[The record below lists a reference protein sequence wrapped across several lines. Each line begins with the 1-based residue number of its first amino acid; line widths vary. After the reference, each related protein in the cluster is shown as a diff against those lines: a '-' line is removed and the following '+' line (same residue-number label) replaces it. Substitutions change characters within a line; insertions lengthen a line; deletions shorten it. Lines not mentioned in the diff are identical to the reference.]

1 MVRISYDRD
10 VDALYIRLKETT
22 VTTDRVEE
30 GVALDYDAADSLAGI
45 EILDAGKR
53 LDYRESGKGFGLAAI
68 ESHEQTGL
76 STSPS
81 LQLTAN
87 QMQVLDALRRVETE
101 EYRLGD
107 WYLGALYA
115 LENPYNPD
123 RISQAAQSLR
133 ELIEKLPRVVR
144 ESDVQSPPFSS
155 KRQQIRE
162 RFLKDTIRYKDGWK
176 GEKIDARL
184 DKTLKSIDEYLQ
196 LSQQPT
202 RKEKIQIAIVNIDPM
217 AGQMGENIQ
226 KQKRDAL
233 HGLWNIMEGFAHHRS
248 NKEEDEQN
256 FRVHLATL
264 EQMVYDLLAPITSK
278 DQDEIQTILNR
289 PEHPEADAATLYKL
303 ISRRGA
309 NYVYFFTHAADSYW
323 IPHLKN
329 KGFFRDPPKAEY
341 SSDDYVNLP
350 FWPEIQ
356 YLNRVCESAP
366 DEVLQLVQE
375 LPAVDNPRVYENIL
389 DIALKFEGTR
399 SAKLKPKMIEY
410 AKLENQ
416 FLPFQF
422 PKLLAHWTSERQT
435 EAALELA
442 NVLVQFVPDPKAE
455 EKQKQKR
462 QMKGDEISSV
472 EDEFASV
479 MTILRP
485 LPRFNENY
493 GAILNEG
500 VRPLAEKEPYK
511 VARMLINTT
520 ATMICLGKHD
530 DDLESDRDSDYSE
543 IWCPRLDI
551 PKDDYPDLNE
561 SLIQALTL
569 ACEKSFERE
578 SESIE
583 ALDSALRDQRW
594 VVFKRIRQH
603 LFAKYL
609 SEQTRPWIRE
619 LILKHPDYGR
629 WEHHY
634 EFQRMIR
641 SACVHFGAQLLTED
655 ERRQIFDAILSGPPE
670 EDFRE
675 WLGDKFTEIEFR
687 KRREY
692 FHHQQLRP
700 FAPVLFGEYA
710 DYFNQLEADE
720 SVDEITDE
728 SYQPYGE
735 SKGGRVKTR
744 SPVSTQDLASLSD
757 EKLLEYINNWEDE
770 YWDRDDKLTEINI
783 EALAGAFQKVFEDS
797 IIPDAERLDFW
808 IDNQSNIRRPI
819 YIRVMVDAMKDNV
832 KTKHFDRLDK
842 WFAFCRWVLKHRD
855 TKNEK
860 LGGVGRQGDGSSEQ
874 PSWHTSRRAV
884 CDFVE
889 TCIEEDVG
897 VPLSARENLVGLLEK
912 LCMQY
917 DWRLDND
924 KPVLLNR
931 DDNFTEAINTTRGRA
946 LENLVKFGYWVHY
959 HDNNAEVPEIRQ
971 ILEKRVSADAAIS
984 LTLPEYA
991 ILGMRFGS
999 LLHLDEQWTK
1009 SRRLLLLPRND
1020 LPAWREAFGNFLRY
1034 NRPFR
1039 PIFDEL
1045 RGDFEFALEHLGS
1058 LGEQKGIGRELTLKL
1073 GQHLF
1078 TYYLWEVYPL
1088 KGDQSL
1094 LERYYLKTGGVRK
1107 HWATLFNYVGHSLQN
1122 SGKQLGDGLKERIV
1136 TFFESRLETGDP
1148 VELREYAAWIKAEC
1162 LDAEWRLDALSEVLD
1177 VDGIL
1182 SDTGTLEEGRVE
1194 HPRTWLA
1201 HEVTR
1206 SMPTLLSKHT
1216 PRVVACFARL
1226 TDALPTSD
1234 RSYIPTDDAKAI
1246 LKSGL
1251 GHDDETV
1258 RENAQQARENLL
1270 RRGYFSI
1277 MD

>member
-22 VTTDRVEE
+22 VSTDRVEE

-45 EILDAGKR
+45 EILDARKR

-68 ESHEQTGL
+68 ESHEQAGL
-76 STSPS
+76 STLPS

-144 ESDVQSPPFSS
+144 ETDVQSPPFSS

-162 RFLKDTIRYKDGWK
+162 RFIKDTIRYKDGWK

-217 AGQMGENIQ
+217 AGQMGKNIQ

-264 EQMVYDLLAPITSK
+264 EQMVYDLLAPITSQ

-442 NVLVQFVPDPKAE
+442 NVLVQFVPAPKAE

-520 ATMICLGKHD
+520 ATMICLGKHE
-530 DDLESDRDSDYSE
+530 DDLESDRDSDHSE
-543 IWCPRLDI
+543 IWCPRLDV
-551 PKDDYPDLNE
+551 PNNDYPEMNE
-561 SLIQALTL
+561 SLVQTLTF

-594 VVFKRIRQH
+594 DVFKRIRQH
-603 LFAKYL
+603 LCAKYP

-629 WEHHY
+629 CKHHY

-641 SACVHFGAQLLTED
+641 SACEHFDAQLLTED
-655 ERRQIFDAILSGPPE
+655 ERSKIFDAILSGPPE

-675 WLGDKFTEIEFR
+675 WLGDQFTKTEFER
-687 KRREY
+687 QKRR
-692 FHHQQLRP
+692 FHRQQLRP
-700 FAPVLFGEYA
+700 FAPILFGKYL
-710 DYFNQLEADE
+710 DDFKRLEVDDADE
-720 SVDEITDE
+720 EITDE
-728 SYQPYGE
+728 GYAPDSK
-735 SKGGRVKTR
+735 SKGGLVTLR
-744 SPVSTQDLASLSD
+744 SPISTEDLASLSD
-757 EKLLEYINNWEDE
+757 NKLLAFINNWEDE
-770 YWDRDDKLTEINI
+770 YWDMGDGVTEINI
-783 EALAGAFQKVFEDS
+783 EALAGAFQMVFKDS
-797 IIPDAERLDFW
+797 IVPNADRLNFW
-808 IDNQSNIRRPI
+808 IENRENLLRPI
-819 YIRVMVDAMKDNV
+819 YVRAIVDAMKDSV
-832 KTKHFDRLDK
+832 KVKHFDKLDEC
-842 WFAFCRWVLKHRD
+842 FAFCKWVLKHPD
-855 TKNEK
+855 PENEEP
-860 LGGVGRQGDGSSEQ
+860 GGIGRLEDGSREH
-874 PSWHTSRRAV
+874 PNWHTSRRAV

-889 TCIEEDVG
+889 ACIEEDVG
-897 VPLSARENLVGLLEK
+897 VPLSARETLAGLLEM
-912 LCMQY
+912 LCTQY

-924 KPVLLNR
+924 EPVLLNR
-931 DDNFTEAINTTRGRA
+931 VDNFTEAINTTRGRA
-946 LENLVKFGYWVHY
+946 LDNLVKFGFWVRG
-959 HDNNAEVPEIRQ
+959 HDEESDVPELTA
-971 ILEKRVSADAAIS
+971 ILEKRLGSES
-984 LTLPEYA
+984 EYPLTLPEYA

-999 LLHLDEQWTK
+999 IFHLDESWAVSRK
-1009 SRRLLLLPRND
+1009 SVMFPQNNLSS
-1020 LPAWREAFGNFLRY
+1020 WREGFGNLLRY
-1034 NRPFR
+1034 NLPFR

-1045 RGDFEFALEHLGS
+1045 RGDFEFALEHLES
-1058 LGEQKGIGRELTLKL
+1058 LGEQKGIGRELTLKI

-1078 TYYLWEVYPL
+1078 TYYLWDVYPL

-1122 SGKQLGDGLKERIV
+1122 SGKQLGEGLKERVV
-1136 TFFESRLETGDP
+1136 TFFESRLEAGDP
-1148 VELREYAAWIKAEC
+1148 MELREFAAWLNAEC
-1162 LDAEWRLDALSEVLD
+1162 LDAEWSLDALFEVLD

-1182 SDTGTLEEGRVE
+1182 DATGTLEEGRVE
-1194 HPRTWLA
+1194 HPRTWLPLEA
-1201 HEVTR
+1201 TR
-1206 SMPTLLSKHT
+1206 SMTALLPIHT
-1216 PRVVACFARL
+1216 PRVVECFAKL
-1226 TDALPTSD
+1226 TNAAPMSG
-1234 RSYIPTDDAKAI
+1234 RFYIQTDDAEAI
-1246 LKSGL
+1246 LKAGL
-1251 GHDDETV
+1251 DHCDETV
-1258 RENAQQARENLL
+1258 QKNAKRAEENLFSRGIL
-1270 RRGYFSI
+1270 RHT
-1277 MD
+1277 D